1 MTALGLYGE
10 YARPWA
16 GTYLDQGIT
25 YIKSILDTRYQPQA
39 CLWHRLNPLL
49 PPPPLLAAQGSE
61 YYGMIPTVSMN
72 KLLVITL
79 LIGLLSF
86 GTQGFRVPRQA
97 EGEEVAEAPAE
108 GEVHHEEHA
117 PAEEHH
123 EAAAEEHHEA
133 PAEEHHE
140 APAEE
145 HHEAPAEEHHEEHP
159 EAPEHHGPEAPEE
172 AAGPLTKV
180 TDAVRAA
187 WATSVDTATGWIE
200 SVKGWNLEEKAKTL
214 YDDTT
219 NAVTTYSGI
228 LQDQMYHLFYTQ

>member
-1 MTALGLYGE
+1 MLHTFWECPNVIRFWEEVNTPLIYIYG
-10 YARPWA
+10 P
-16 GTYLDQGIT
+16 
-25 YIKSILDTRYQPQA
+25 K
-39 CLWHRLNPLL
+39 
-49 PPPPLLAAQGSE
+49 PPRSSPTTVHVSWNGE
-61 YYGMIPTVSMN
+61 TIPTVSMN

-123 EAAAEEHHEA
+123 EVAAEEHHEA

-159 EAPEHHGPEAPEE
+159 EVPEHHGPEAPEE

-187 WATSVDTATGWIE
+187 WSTSVDTATGWIE

-228 LQDQMYHLFYTQ
+228 LQDQMYHFFYTQ